1 MFEHFQEQKHSYN
14 MTDLL
19 SISLIRL
26 EWQRIEQKKVIKKMT
41 EIIELIYIV
50 NIYRIENDS
59 TASDR

>member
-1 MFEHFQEQKHSYN
+1 MKISEIDQP
-14 MTDLL
+14 L

-50 NIYRIENDS
+50 
-59 TASDR
+59 